1 MISFVNSV
9 DEYCSSHTIGQCQL
23 RKDSIK
29 ALEDEESARID
40 TLNAIFQKGIDI
52 HFHYDPCQDAQSDC
66 SNFFNETSMEYITD
80 PAEILAIQNK
90 NDEIRNNYT
99 KTAPE
104 KEQNRNFLKS
114 QAIIPGTHNLEK
126 YIPKFKK
133 ENVTRLKGVIPDDVI
148 DKAIADDEAK
158 KARIAANAA
167 AIDAPASPD
176 AAATPDA
183 AAAAPEAAAAPDAA
197 AGAKD
202 EL

>member
-40 TLNAIFQKGIDI
+40 TLNAIFQKGVDI

-66 SNFFNETSMEYITD
+66 SQFFNETTMEYITD

-90 NDEIRNNYT
+90 NDELRNNYT
-99 KTAPE
+99 KTASK
-104 KEQNRNFLKS
+104 KEQNRNFHKS
-114 QAIIPGTHNLEK
+114 MSTIPGTHNLEK

-133 ENVTRLKGVIPDDVI
+133 ENVTRLKGVVPDEVI
-148 DKAIADDEAK
+148 DKAIAEDEAAE
-158 KARIAANAA
+158 ARKAANAA
-167 AIDAPASPD
+167 AIEAPASPD

-197 AGAKD
+197 ADAKD